1 MKLPNETVKLPA
13 IVSEGF
19 LQSLPEAERKKLG
32 RAGITRAEA
41 IAKYRAGQEKQLQD
55 DVTRWLNLHQIYFNS
70 DRMDKKTSGKKG
82 RADFRC
88 CVMGHWISFECKTA
102 AGTLSKEQAEDAAR
116 LRKSGG
122 TFVVV
127 FSLQDVLEA
136 VRAAGFPV

>member
-1 MKLPNETVKLPA
+1 MKIPNVP
-13 IVSEGF
+13 SEGF
-19 LQSLPEAERKKLG
+19 LQALPTAEREKLG
-32 RAGITRAEA
+32 RAGMTRAQA
-41 IAKYRAGQEKQLQD
+41 LAKYRAGQEKQLQD
-55 DVTRWLNLHQIYFNS
+55 DVTRWLDFHQIYFNS

-88 CVMGHWISFECKTA
+88 CVQGRWISFECKTE

-127 FSLQDVLEA
+127 FSLQDVIDA
-136 VRAAGFPV
+136 VREAGFPL